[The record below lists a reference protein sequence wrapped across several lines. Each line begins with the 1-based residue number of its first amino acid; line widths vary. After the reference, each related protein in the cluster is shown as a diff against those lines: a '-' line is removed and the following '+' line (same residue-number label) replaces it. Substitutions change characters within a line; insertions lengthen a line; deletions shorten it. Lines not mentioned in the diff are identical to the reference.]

1 MKCGTELEAMCHV
14 PPINHWENFWCCQKR
29 ANQQSGTNSR
39 AYGRDLQPNF
49 DKLDILDS
57 KFTQLLFELQ
67 VNQAF

>member
-1 MKCGTELEAMCHV
+1 MSHQLIIGKIFGVAKNELISKV
-14 PPINHWENFWCCQKR
+14 GLI
-29 ANQQSGTNSR
+29 R